1 MSLLLAAFSDKWPC
15 QPLGQ
20 LQVPGGGYGM
30 QLSTGL
36 CLVAI
41 NSTRRSL
48 QHQMASQ
55 GWLDSPR
62 GPPFGTAPALTMG
75 SVLGAAGL
83 WGTVQLLAEGG
94 SVICVDQLVH
104 TLVDEI

>member
-1 MSLLLAAFSDKWPC
+1 
-15 QPLGQ
+15 
-20 LQVPGGGYGM
+20 M

-36 CLVAI
+36 CLMAI
-41 NSTRRSL
+41 NATRRAL

-55 GWLDSPR
+55 GWLDSPW
-62 GPPFGTAPALTMG
+62 GALTMG

-94 SVICVDQLVH
+94 SVICMNQLVH
-104 TLVDEI
+104 TLVDEIRLE